1 MYNENVNVL
10 TFICLLLKMRFLHLD
25 VLMVDGYGMEMVNEM
40 INIIDLKKQIVL
52 FNLLILYKNK
62 KTKIDDLYNYRM
74 NIGTWCYCKKC

>member
-1 MYNENVNVL
+1 MGIEWNGKCDDKYN
-10 TFICLLLKMRFLHLD
+10 RS
-25 VLMVDGYGMEMVNEM
+25 
-40 INIIDLKKQIVL
+40 KKQIVL